1 MKVKTLFYCTDCG
14 NETPKWQGKCP
25 ACGAW
30 NTIVERPPEQASSKK
45 GSGSRSGSGS
55 ALGIPV
61 RKPQPISEVETDN
74 ELRFS
79 TGMGEL
85 DRVLG
90 GGAVKGSLVLVG
102 GAPGIGKST
111 LMLQICDSLCRFA
124 KVLYVS
130 GEESER
136 QIKLR
141 ADRLKVRGEG
151 LYLLGETNL
160 ENMMDAVHTM
170 QPDVLIVDSIQTMY
184 NNDVSSAPGSISQ
197 VKECTMALMQLA
209 KGENI
214 TVFVIGHVNKEGSIA
229 GPKVLEHMVDCV
241 LYFEGERNM
250 AYRILRAAK
259 NRFGATNEIGVFE
272 MEEGGLT
279 EVPNPSEALLS
290 GRPTDSPGTCVTC
303 VMEGARPVL
312 AEVQAL
318 VVPSSLGNPRRV
330 SNGFDYNRA
339 MLLLAVLEKR
349 GGLLLNGCDAYFNV
363 IGGLSL
369 DEPAADLATM
379 IAIAS
384 SFRDKPVP
392 SDLAAIGEIGLTGE
406 LRAVSSLG
414 QRLSEVRRLGF
425 TKCLIPK
432 RSQGKLIA
440 PDGLE
445 LIRVSNIREALAAI
459 L

>member
-1 MKVKTLFYCTDCG
+1 MKAKTIFYCTECG
-14 NETPKWQGKCP
+14 NETPKWQGRCP

-30 NTIVERPPEQASSKK
+30 NTMVERPAEKAPKKSPSASR
-45 GSGSRSGSGS
+45 GSTLGV
-55 ALGIPV
+55 ALNRP
-61 RKPQPISEVETDN
+61 KTMAEVETTD
-74 ELRFS
+74 ELRFP

-90 GGAVKGSLVLVG
+90 GGAVRGSLVLVG

-111 LMLQICDSLCRFA
+111 LMLQICDHLCRTA

-141 ADRLKVRGEG
+141 AERLQVRGEG
-151 LYLLGETNL
+151 LSLLSETNL
-160 ENMMDAVHTM
+160 ENVIDAVHAVS
-170 QPDVLIVDSIQTMY
+170 PDVLIVDSIQTLY
-184 NNDVSSAPGSISQ
+184 HGDVTAAPGSISQ

-209 KGENI
+209 KGEGLTI
-214 TVFVIGHVNKEGSIA
+214 FVIGHVNKEGSI
-229 GPKVLEHMVDCV
+229 EHMVDCV
-241 LYFEGERNM
+241 LYFEGERHM

-272 MEEGGLT
+272 MEDGGLA
-279 EVPNPSEALLS
+279 EVPNPSEAMLA
-290 GRPTDSPGTCVTC
+290 GRPENAPGTCVAC
-303 VMEGARPVL
+303 VMEGVRPVL

-318 VVPSSLGNPRRV
+318 VVPSAFGNPRRM

-339 MLLLAVLEKR
+339 VLLLAVLEKR
-349 GGLLLNGCDAYFNV
+349 GGLLLGNCDAYLNV

-369 DEPAADLATM
+369 DEPAADLA
-379 IAIAS
+379 AILAMAS
-384 SFRDKPVP
+384 SFRDRPVP
-392 SDLAAIGEIGLTGE
+392 ADLTAIGEVGLTGE
-406 LRAVSSLG
+406 LRSVSALG

-432 RSQGKLIA
+432 RTQGKLA
-440 PDGLE
+440 VPEGLE
-445 LIRVSNIREALAAI
+445 LIRVGNIREALAA
-459 L
+459 LL